1 MTCQCCANRR
11 NHVYMDGC
19 DQCKARWIARLPG
32 VLRERELQRLP
43 ELRDAA
49 RAEYGADLRELR
61 GGDAVEPYLDQVR
74 GSER

>member
-1 MTCQCCANRR
+1 
-11 NHVYMDGC
+11 MDGC

-61 GGDAVEPYLDQVR
+61 RINGAEQDVDQVR
-74 GSER
+74 APEHVG

>member
-1 MTCQCCANRR
+1 
-11 NHVYMDGC
+11 MDGC
-19 DQCKARWIARLPG
+19 QQCRARWIARLPG

-61 GGDAVEPYLDQVR
+61 GSDAVEPYLDQVR

>member
-1 MTCQCCANRR
+1 
-11 NHVYMDGC
+11 MDGC

-49 RAEYGADLRELR
+49 RAEYGADMRELR
-61 GGDAVEPYLDQVR
+61 GSDAGRADDMD
-74 GSER
+74 SM

>member
-1 MTCQCCANRR
+1 
-11 NHVYMDGC
+11 MDGC

-49 RAEYGADLRELR
+49 RAEYRADMRELR
-61 GGDAVEPYLDQVR
+61 GIDAGRADDLDQM
-74 GSER
+74 